1 MKLLIL
7 ALLVTCLFGCTSIP
21 LSTMAKFATADES
34 DLISLEAEAIRARVT
49 LDQPLKPDHESIA
62 LKMEVDDGQRVQILD
77 FPLTLESQT
86 QHTAEDGF
94 FSSRPAKSA
103 FTYKMTTRAVE
114 NLKTLQGSFS
124 SKDKSKYSFEIS
136 AGIKPH
142 EKPLETITLSLALRL
157 SEQEGFI
164 TMLDEAVIDIK
175 Q

>member
-7 ALLVTCLFGCTSIP
+7 ALMVTCLSGCTSIP

-49 LDQPLKPDHESIA
+49 LDQPLEPDESIA

-86 QHTAEDGF
+86 QHAAEDGF

-114 NLKTLQGSFS
+114 NFKTLQGSFS

-136 AGIKPH
+136 AGIKPQ
-142 EKPLETITLSLALRL
+142 ENPLETITLSLALRL

-164 TMLDEAVIDIK
+164 TMLDEAVIDIER
-175 Q
+175 